1 MIWPSSNLY
10 RHLVNSARGC
20 ARPFSESREDL
31 CSLLEP
37 FSSASAILIGEASH
51 GTQDFY
57 HLRAALTKCLIQYH
71 GLTAVAVEADWPDAY
86 RVNRY
91 VRDTNDDADAD
102 SALGGFKRFPQ
113 WMWRNRDV
121 LEFVEWLRTYNR
133 SLGDDSLHCGFY
145 GMDLYSMYTSIGA
158 VLDYLDKT
166 DADAAHSAR
175 YRYGCLEHFGEDPQ
189 AYGYAASF
197 NIERSYEQASAVE
210 TLEAT
215 APFVPEEAE
224 TFPTGI

>member
-1 MIWPSSNLY
+1 
-10 RHLVNSARGC
+10 VRG
-20 ARPFSESREDL
+20 A
-31 CSLLEP
+31 
-37 FSSASAILIGEASH
+37 H
-51 GTQDFY
+51 
-57 HLRAALTKCLIQYH
+57 
-71 GLTAVAVEADWPDAY
+71 
-86 RVNRY
+86 
-91 VRDTNDDADAD
+91 DDADGD
-102 SALGGFKRFPQ
+102 GALSGFKRFPQ

-121 LEFVEWLRTYNR
+121 LDFVDWLK
-133 SLGDDSLHCGFY
+133 LHNDAILDGQRKCGFY
-145 GMDLYSMYTSIGA
+145 GMDLYSLYGSISA

-166 DADAAHSAR
+166 DADAAHRAR

-197 NIERSYEQASAVE
+197 NIERSCEQASAVE